1 MRLVDL
7 DPRWVT
13 TNIPP
18 TTARRGI
25 SFECPCPQCQDELHP
40 PFLTVHPQRIII
52 WFEPCLDGAL
62 PVSGGLRWQRTS
74 GESFE
79 DLTLSPSID
88 FKHAGGGW
96 HGLLDHGR
104 IVTAP

>member
-1 MRLVDL
+1 MRLSEL

-13 TNIPP
+13 TNVEP

-25 SFECPCPQCQDELHP
+25 SFECPCAWCQDDAPHP
-40 PFLTVHPQRIII
+40 LWALHPQRIIV
-52 WFEPCLDGAL
+52 WFEPCLDGAS
-62 PVSGGLRWQRTS
+62 PVTGGLRWQRIS

-96 HGLLDHGR
+96 HGLLQNG
-104 IVTAP
+104 ILTNA